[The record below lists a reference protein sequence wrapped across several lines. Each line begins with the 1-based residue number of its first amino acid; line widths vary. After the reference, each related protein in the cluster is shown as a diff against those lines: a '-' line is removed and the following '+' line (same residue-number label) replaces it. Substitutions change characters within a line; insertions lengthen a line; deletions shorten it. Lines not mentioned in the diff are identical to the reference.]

1 MKGAYFYGF
10 FIPNYICD
18 RQRSSE
24 TSDGRRSKQMRCES
38 SGLLLDFAAMHFLYK
53 FSFPGRAREAKRAV
67 SVYRIRGKR
76 TPIPSSLS
84 TTYGRVVNISKQGA
98 ISRSTHLMSVSM
110 DDRMYPGG

>member
-53 FSFPGRAREAKRAV
+53 FSFPLRVREAKRAV
-67 SVYRIRGKR
+67 SVQVDAGFSR
-76 TPIPSSLS
+76 PIPLF
-84 TTYGRVVNISKQGA
+84 GVNELREA
-98 ISRSTHLMSVSM
+98 
-110 DDRMYPGG
+110 